1 MTPRRREP
9 LTRPEARR
17 RRRWRAAAAL
27 TVVVLGVGGTAY
39 ATWQFIEEQ
48 EFLLDERCEV
58 TTADGTLQLSP
69 TQAHNAATIS
79 AAAIGRELPPEAA
92 VHVVAFSLQESDLS
106 LRAPAESAAEAMTG
120 AEESADDDGGGTEDG
135 PDDTAV
141 DDERA
146 KRQDTS
152 LEDLELFTR
161 GGPSWDAGTAQNP
174 TAITLGEVLTSVE
187 DAWDADIPQ
196 DDAEAALDEDAWTPT
211 LTAAEAAEVLQ
222 RPHDPSFYAEHAS
235 QARAFGWPLAGG
247 QPLGMT
253 CHLSQRDVPAGD
265 PEGVLDELDSALP
278 GIVTGTEGSSLPEPP
293 DSADQPMSLELSVP
307 ERTESTDYAWL
318 LAQWSVAAAEA
329 YGIQH
334 VDAAG
339 FAWDRDSGTWARSE
353 SSAQEGGDSEGEDT
367 EGEDGEGEGAE
378 GDDTTER
385 TTVTLTFREE

>member
-58 TTADGTLQLSP
+58 ATADGTLQLSP
-69 TQAHNAATIS
+69 NQAHNAATIS
-79 AAAIGRELPPEAA
+79 AAVIGRELPPEAA
-92 VHVVAFSLQESDLS
+92 VHAVAFSLQESDLS
-106 LRAPAESAAEAMTG
+106 LRATTESAAEAMTG
-120 AEESADDDGGGTEDG
+120 AEESAEDDDVGAEGG
-135 PDDTAV
+135 PDDAV
-141 DDERA
+141 DDGMPQ
-146 KRQDTS
+146 RQDAS

-196 DDAEAALDEDAWTPT
+196 DDAEAALAEDAWTPA
-211 LTAAEAAEVLQ
+211 LTAAEAAEILQ

-265 PEGVLDELDSALP
+265 PEGVLEELDSALP
-278 GIVTGTEGSSLPEPP
+278 GIVTDTEGSSLPEPP
-293 DSADQPMSLELSVP
+293 DSADQPMSLELGVP

-339 FAWDRDSGTWARSE
+339 FAWDRESGTWARSE
-353 SSAQEGGDSEGEDT
+353 SADQEGNESEGE
-367 EGEDGEGEGAE
+367 GSE